1 MKLFCGSN
9 NENTSI
15 IIHHKPPGHDHVGI
29 ILQYQYQSPPYL
41 TLIMKAYC
49 YNDSHLPF
57 KYEIQRYI
65 RFYSVPLKILDI

>member
-15 IIHHKPPGHDHVGI
+15 IIHHKPPGHVHVGI

-41 TLIMKAYC
+41 TLIMKVYG
-49 YNDSHLPF
+49 YNYSHLPF
-57 KYEIQRYI
+57 
-65 RFYSVPLKILDI
+65 